1 MKTTLNEKL
10 IAYLTLLSGLSIS
23 AVAIYYSVIGLT
35 AIFAA
40 AVIPIIVMGIVLE
53 VSKLVATLWL
63 KQNWSIAP
71 RTIKIYL
78 IIAIAILMLITSL
91 GIFGFLSKAHSDQ
104 SLISGDVQSK
114 LAIYDEKINTAK
126 ENIEADRRQLK
137 QMDEAVDQVMARS
150 TTEEGASRSNA
161 IRKAQARDR
170 SALAKN
176 IEANQKLIAAIN
188 EEAAPIRAEIRKVE
202 AEVGP
207 IKYIAKFIYGETDKN
222 LLEKAVIWVIIV
234 IVLVFDPLAV
244 ILLLASQF
252 SFQSFKEKEQSLIQS
267 KLDTVEPNI
276 DQAIT
281 DPLPVIIPE
290 INEEKIKEEDEF
302 DLKNYPY
309 LFKTPQ
315 EKHPPGIDPVG
326 PQVYKYTDDNERPQS
341 TIIKKYPEKTVK
353 VFSFNNQEQNEE
365 SVNQQIDQ
373 EDYLLM
379 SQQKLN
385 AEAEFYVGQIKS
397 RQLDID
403 DVPEHIKDIVKTK
416 ILE

>member
-1 MKTTLNEKL
+1 MKTTLNEKS

-53 VSKLVATLWL
+53 VSKLIATLWL

-104 SLISGDVQSK
+104 NLISGDVQSK
-114 LAIYDEKINTAK
+114 LAIYDEKIKTAK
-126 ENIEADRRQLK
+126 ENVEADRRQLK

-161 IRKAQARDR
+161 IRKAQTRDR
-170 SALAKN
+170 SALAKS
-176 IEANQKLIAAIN
+176 IETNQKLITTLN
-188 EEAAPIRAEIRKVE
+188 DEAAPIRAEIRKVE

-207 IKYIAKFIYGETDKN
+207 IKYIAKFIYGETDNN
-222 LLEKAVIWVIIV
+222 LLEKAVIWVIII

-252 SFQSFKEKEQSLIQS
+252 SFQHFKEREQSLIQP
-267 KLDTVEPNI
+267 KLDIVELKD
-276 DQAIT
+276 DQPHT
-281 DPLPVIIPE
+281 DPLPVITPE
-290 INEEKIKEEDEF
+290 IDKEKINDDFKLTD
-302 DLKNYPY
+302 YPY
-309 LFKTPQ
+309 LFKTP
-315 EKHPPGIDPVG
+315 ESAHPPGINPVG
-326 PQVYKYTDDNERPQS
+326 PQVYKYTNENEISQS

-353 VFSFNNQEQNEE
+353 VFSFNDTEQKDE
-365 SVNQQIDQ
+365 SVNQLIEQ

-379 SQQKLN
+379 SQRKLN
-385 AEAEFYVGQIKS
+385 NEAEFYVGQIKS
-397 RQLDID
+397 RQLDIN

-416 ILE
+416 ITE